1 LTPHEEEQAM
11 AEPASM
17 TITREQLYALVW
29 KTPLRQLAPTV
40 GYSDVGLAKA
50 CRKMNVP
57 LPGRGYWA
65 KKAAGKGVRRA
76 PLRPL
81 RANDHETPRELG
93 PKPEAAPQGKPTETP
108 PLPAP
113 VAEQVKFESAPKNS
127 IRVVD
132 SLRSAHPLV
141 LTARE
146 VLRRSAKAPAD
157 FVHNWQV
164 PHLEIDVSKAT
175 FTRALRIMN
184 AAVKAFEKR
193 GWQVAVGP
201 KDDRGTFVTVL
212 GQKVSFGIREPRKQ
226 VANEPA
232 KPERLY
238 DGDWYTPYQPK
249 YREEPSGRL
258 SLVVRR
264 SWGRAVEKSIS
275 DAGTR
280 TLENRVNEFMVLVVK
295 VAHERAERERSRIES
310 ELRRREAEQVRLVE
324 QRKRDVEA
332 ARIAALK
339 EQAERWRRSR
349 TLADYLAAVR
359 VHMASVRVDDAQARE
374 LEAWLDWAEGQARI
388 MDPLSGSLEA
398 LCDVPRLLR

>member
-1 LTPHEEEQAM
+1 M
-11 AEPASM
+11 
-17 TITREQLYALVW
+17 
-29 KTPLRQLAPTV
+29 K
-40 GYSDVGLAKA
+40 
-50 CRKMNVP
+50 VP

-65 KKAAGKGVRRA
+65 KKAAGKAVRRA

-81 RANDHETPRELG
+81 RANDRETPRELG
-93 PKPEAAPQGKPTETP
+93 PKPEGAPQGKPTEAP
-108 PLPAP
+108 PFPPP
-113 VAEQVKFESAPKNS
+113 VAEQVRFESAPKNS
-127 IRVVD
+127 IRVVE

-141 LTARE
+141 MTARE
-146 VLRRSAKAPAD
+146 VLRGSAKAPGD

-184 AAVKAFEKR
+184 AVVKAFEKR
-193 GWQVAVGP
+193 RWQVAVGP
-201 KDDRGTFVTVL
+201 KDDRGTSVTVL
-212 GQKVSFGIREPRKQ
+212 GQKVSFGIRELRKQ

-232 KPERLY
+232 RPERLY
-238 DGDWYTPYQPK
+238 NGEWYTPYQTK

-264 SWGRAVEKSIS
+264 SWGRAVDKSIS

-280 TLENRVNEFMVLVVK
+280 ALEDRLNEFMVLVVK
-295 VAHERAERERSRIES
+295 VAHERAERERSRIET
-310 ELRRREAEQVRLVE
+310 ELRRREAEQVRRVE
-324 QRKRDVEA
+324 QLKRDLEA

-349 TLADYLAAVR
+349 TLVDYLAAVR
-359 VHMASVRVDDAQARE
+359 AHMASVRVDEAQARD
-374 LEAWLDWAEGQARI
+374 LEAWLHWAEGQARV

-398 LCDVPRLLR
+398 LYEVPRLPR